1 MAQVEIEVAKTDLA
15 ELLERAQAG
24 EDIIVARNGRPVARL
39 VPIAGTNTLAALHG
53 ALRGRVH
60 FAEDFQELP
69 DDIGKAFALRGR
81 SPSSARW
88 ATSSTA
94 SS

>member
-1 MAQVEIEVAKTDLA
+1 MAQVEIDDAKTNLG

-60 FAEDFQELP
+60 FAEDVEELP
-69 DDIGKAFALRGR
+69 HDIEGAALVSRDDALLPYGVTLI
-81 SPSSARW
+81 W
-88 ATSSTA
+88 
-94 SS
+94 